1 MKMFGKQDTS
11 DAIPTGVVTISKS
24 KPYCTI
30 RINNAAHSN
39 VLNRDVISQLTGA
52 FEDVSADDNTR
63 CIILAAEGVH
73 FSAGPSLDEMC
84 IMSKTDA
91 VRWYR
96 AGTTLCNLIENT
108 RQPVICAIQGN
119 CLSYGLSIALACD
132 IRIAAANARLAF
144 PDIRHIQLVPGWGA
158 TQRLV
163 HMIGSQDAKYLLITG
178 EFINADDAL
187 NKFGIVHD
195 VVSNDRLYP
204 EATRIADIICTADL
218 EPLSQL
224 KHAINSG
231 VDVEFGTAIKI
242 EEHSWISS
250 WDVEDR
256 AGIIQDA
263 IHNLNTS

>member
-1 MKMFGKQDTS
+1 MNLFSKQSTS
-11 DAIPTGVVTISKS
+11 DTVPTGLVTTSKS
-24 KPYCTI
+24 KPYSTI

-39 VLNRDVISQLTGA
+39 VLNKDVISQLTDA
-52 FEDVSADDNTR
+52 FEDVSSDDDTR
-63 CIILAAEGVH
+63 CIILSAEGVH
-73 FSAGPSLDEMC
+73 FSAGPSLDEMRM
-84 IMSKTDA
+84 MSKTDA

-96 AGTTLCNLIENT
+96 TGTTLCNLIENT

-119 CLSYGLSIALACD
+119 CLSYGLAVALACD
-132 IRIAAANARLAF
+132 IRIAAENARLAF

-178 EFINADDAL
+178 EFINADAAL
-187 NKFGIVHD
+187 NKFSIVHD

-231 VDVEFGTAIKI
+231 VDVEFGTSIKI

-250 WDVEDR
+250 WDVPNR
-256 AGIIQDA
+256 ADIIQDA
-263 IHNLNTS
+263 IHNLNAS